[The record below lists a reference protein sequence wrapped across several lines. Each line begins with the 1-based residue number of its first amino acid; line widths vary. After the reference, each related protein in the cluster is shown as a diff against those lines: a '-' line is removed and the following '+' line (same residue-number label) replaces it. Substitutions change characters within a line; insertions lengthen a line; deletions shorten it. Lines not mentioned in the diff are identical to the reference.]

1 MSRAR
6 QVGARLIQLTTS
18 ALRGTCGKGE
28 GCRVACSHPPLPM
41 PNLLQVLVP
50 ESGCR
55 FMLASDGLWDVF
67 KEFSKAVRL
76 VRGFGVQDAASELV
90 RIASLNNRVIDDT
103 SVIVV
108 DVLPS
113 TTAAFP
119 AVVQTMPQGP
129 RASGG
134 MCACFQAET
143 SEQDS
148 RDVAGPGH
156 LDYLSDVDGM
166 SLYPKLKD
174 SLRRNSPYVKFRNG
188 KVVGK
193 GGGQGRTTAAAAV
206 AIEISE
212 KEVVL
217 QQGNVT
223 VHSGQGISQ
232 SPAELGGMSEIQS
245 GISEPV

>member
-1 MSRAR
+1 M
-6 QVGARLIQLTTS
+6 
-18 ALRGTCGKGE
+18 
-28 GCRVACSHPPLPM
+28 
-41 PNLLQVLVP
+41 P

-113 TTAAFP
+113 GTAAFP

-148 RDVAGPGH
+148 RDAAGPGH
-156 LDYLSDVDGM
+156 LDYLSDVDGL

-193 GGGQGRTTAAAAV
+193 GGGQGRTTVVAAAV

-217 QQGNVT
+217 QHGNGT
-223 VHSGQGISQ
+223 VHSGQEISQ
-232 SPAELGGMSEIQS
+232 SPAEPGGKSEIQS
-245 GISEPV
+245 GISEPI